1 MRNGALEDVQPG
13 GQPLVER
20 VGVKDH
26 VGGEGDRDQSHQRNQ
41 AERFGGQ
48 VAEADTQRPQD
59 QRELAY
65 LRDRQ
70 PRHEAGALAVAHVA
84 HDHHND
90 QWIAHQHEGRQERGA
105 SELVADHLQVQ
116 LGAEL

>member
-1 MRNGALEDVQPG
+1 MAGDVAAVAAQAEEDDVCMSRRVAGSLLAMRNGALEDVQPG

-59 QRELAY
+59 Q
-65 LRDRQ
+65 
-70 PRHEAGALAVAHVA
+70 
-84 HDHHND
+84 
-90 QWIAHQHEGRQERGA
+90 
-105 SELVADHLQVQ
+105 
-116 LGAEL
+116 